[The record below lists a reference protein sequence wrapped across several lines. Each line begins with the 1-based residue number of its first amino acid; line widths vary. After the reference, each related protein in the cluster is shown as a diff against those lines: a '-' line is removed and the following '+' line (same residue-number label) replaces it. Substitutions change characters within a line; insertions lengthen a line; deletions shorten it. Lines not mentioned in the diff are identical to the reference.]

1 MTDCLIINT
10 GVGNFEAI
18 KNILNYI
25 GIISKISKN
34 NENFDEYKYIIIP
47 GVGSFDNVMKHL
59 KNHDDF
65 LKLTNKS
72 FVMEKKILG
81 ICAGMQVL
89 FNKSE
94 EGKEKGLSLIDGDVK
109 KFDNNINRVPHMG
122 WNKVY
127 GNNFF
132 NELNNKRFYFAHSFH
147 VDCDT
152 KFIIGNTNYILE
164 FPSMVKSDNIFG
176 IQFHPEKSSSNGI
189 NLLKKI
195 FS

>member
-1 MTDCLIINT
+1 MADCLIINT

-18 KNILNYI
+18 KNVLNHI
-25 GIISKISKN
+25 GLIAKISKK

-47 GVGSFDNVMKHL
+47 GIGSFDNVMKNL

-65 LKLTNKS
+65 LKLTSAGFIK
-72 FVMEKKILG
+72 EKKILG

-89 FNKSE
+89 FKKSD
-94 EGKEKGLSLIDGDVK
+94 EGIEAGLGLIEGDVR
-109 KFDNNINRVPHMG
+109 KFDDQINRVPHMG

-127 GNNFF
+127 GDNFYDD
-132 NELNNKRFYFAHSFH
+132 LNNKRFYFAHSFY
-147 VDCDT
+147 VNCSS
-152 KFIIGNTNYILE
+152 KYVFGNTNYILE
-164 FPSMVKSDNIFG
+164 FPSIVRYNNIFG